1 MLSLTIYIAGIHYKN
16 KSANQTVLYSEEVFV
31 IFEYYAYPQE
41 DYIEDIWIQ
50 KSALYTYVTL
60 IFADAFKITK

>member
-1 MLSLTIYIAGIHYKN
+1 MLSLTIYIVGIHYKN

-50 KSALYTYVTL
+50 KSALYT
-60 IFADAFKITK
+60 